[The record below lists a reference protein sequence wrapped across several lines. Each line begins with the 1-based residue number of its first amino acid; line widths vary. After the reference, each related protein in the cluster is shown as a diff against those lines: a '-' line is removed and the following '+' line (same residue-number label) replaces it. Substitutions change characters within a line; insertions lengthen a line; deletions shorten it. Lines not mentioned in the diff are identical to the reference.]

1 MRAVVQRV
9 NYASV
14 EIEGKVRGEVEVGF
28 MILLGV
34 GAQDDESDAVLLA
47 DKISKM
53 RIFTDENDKMNL
65 SIKDVLGKA
74 LVISNFTLYANCIHG
89 NRPDFFDSAKP
100 DIAKPLYEYFISLL
114 RERGIDVMCGEFG
127 ADMKVTLQNDG
138 PVTIILDSKMIKNKV
153 HG

>member
-1 MRAVVQRV
+1 MKAVLQRV
-9 NYASV
+9 NYANV
-14 EIEGKVRGEVEVGF
+14 EIDGKIKGEIDKGY

-34 GAQDDESDAVLLA
+34 GANDCESDVRILA
-47 DKISKM
+47 EKISKL

-65 SIKDVLGKA
+65 SIKDIGGRA
-74 LVISNFTLYANCIHG
+74 LVISNFTLYANCTGG

-100 DIAKPLYEYFISLL
+100 NIAKPLYEEFITMLNGL
-114 RERGIDVMCGEFG
+114 GIETQSGEFG

-138 PVTIILDSKMIKNKV
+138 PVTIVLDSYMLKNKI

>member
-1 MRAVVQRV
+1 MKAVIQRV

-14 EIEGKVRGEVEVGF
+14 EIDGEITAVINKGYL
-28 MILLGV
+28 ILLGV
-34 GAQDDESDAVLLA
+34 GAEDDESDASLLA
-47 DKISKM
+47 LKISKL

-65 SIKDVLGKA
+65 SIKDVGGKV
-74 LVISNFTLYANCIHG
+74 LVISNFTLYANCTGG

-100 DIAKPLYEYFISLL
+100 DVANPLYEKFLSLL
-114 RERGIDVMCGEFG
+114 GDMQIETFCGQFG

-138 PVTIILDSKMIKNKV
+138 PVTIVLDSKLLKNKQ

>member
-1 MRAVVQRV
+1 MKAVIQRV

-14 EIEGKVRGEVEVGF
+14 EIDGEITAFINKGYL
-28 MILLGV
+28 ILLGV
-34 GAQDDESDAVLLA
+34 GAQDDESDASLLA
-47 DKISKM
+47 LKISKL

-65 SIKDVLGKA
+65 SIKDVGGKV
-74 LVISNFTLYANCIHG
+74 LVISNFTLYANCTGG

-100 DIAKPLYEYFISLL
+100 DVAKPLYEKFLSLL
-114 RERGIDVMCGEFG
+114 GDMQIETFCGQFG

-138 PVTIILDSKMIKNKV
+138 PVTIVLDSKLLKNKQ

>member
-1 MRAVVQRV
+1 MRAVLQRV

-14 EIEGKVRGEVEVGF
+14 EIDGAVKGEIEKGY

-34 GAQDDESDAVLLA
+34 GTQDDESDAVLLA
-47 DKISKM
+47 DKISKL

-65 SIKDVLGKA
+65 SIKDVSGKM

-89 NRPDFFDSAKP
+89 NRPDFFDSARP
-100 DIAKPLYEYFISLL
+100 EIAKPLYERFIVLL
-114 RERGIDVMCGEFG
+114 RERGIEVECGEFG

-138 PVTIILDSKMIKNKV
+138 PVTIIYDSKMIKNKV

>member
-1 MRAVVQRV
+1 MKAVIQRV

-14 EIEGKVRGEVEVGF
+14 EIDGEITAFINKGYL
-28 MILLGV
+28 ILLGV
-34 GAQDDESDAVLLA
+34 GAEDDESDASLLA
-47 DKISKM
+47 LKISKL

-65 SIKDVLGKA
+65 SIKDVGGKV
-74 LVISNFTLYANCIHG
+74 LVISNFTLYANCTGG

-100 DIAKPLYEYFISLL
+100 DVANPLYEKFLSLL
-114 RERGIDVMCGEFG
+114 GDMQIETFCGQFG

-138 PVTIILDSKMIKNKV
+138 PVTIVLDSKLLKNKQ

>member
-1 MRAVVQRV
+1 MKAVIQRV

-14 EIEGKVRGEVEVGF
+14 EIDGEITAFINKGYL
-28 MILLGV
+28 ILLGV
-34 GAQDDESDAVLLA
+34 GAEDDESDASLLA
-47 DKISKM
+47 LKISKM

-65 SIKDVLGKA
+65 SIKDVGGKV
-74 LVISNFTLYANCIHG
+74 LVISNFTLYANCTGG

-100 DIAKPLYEYFISLL
+100 DVAKPLYEKFLSLL
-114 RERGIDVMCGEFG
+114 GDMQIETFCGQFG

-138 PVTIILDSKMIKNKV
+138 PVTIVLDSKLLKNKQ

>member
-1 MRAVVQRV
+1 MKAVIQRV

-14 EIEGKVRGEVEVGF
+14 EIDGEITAFINKGYL
-28 MILLGV
+28 ILLGV
-34 GAQDDESDAVLLA
+34 GAEDDESDASLLA
-47 DKISKM
+47 LKISKL

-65 SIKDVLGKA
+65 SIKDVGGKV
-74 LVISNFTLYANCIHG
+74 LVISNFTLYANCTVG

-100 DIAKPLYEYFISLL
+100 DVAKPLYEKFLSLL
-114 RERGIDVMCGEFG
+114 GDMQIETFCGQFG

-138 PVTIILDSKMIKNKV
+138 PVTIVLDSKLLKNKQ

>member
-1 MRAVVQRV
+1 MKAVIQRV

-14 EIEGKVRGEVEVGF
+14 EIDGEITAFINKGYL
-28 MILLGV
+28 ILLGV
-34 GAQDDESDAVLLA
+34 GAEDDESDASLLA
-47 DKISKM
+47 LKISKL

-65 SIKDVLGKA
+65 SIKDVGGKV
-74 LVISNFTLYANCIHG
+74 LVISNFTLYANCTGG

-100 DIAKPLYEYFISLL
+100 DVAKPLYEKFLSLL
-114 RERGIDVMCGEFG
+114 GDMQIETFCGQFG

-138 PVTIILDSKMIKNKV
+138 PVTIVLDSKLLKNKQ